1 LNVTVSSLFRNADR
15 DGKIERYFDRVDALE
30 AALTARGD
38 RLHLILSTGDN
49 VDGTQDALAARLTGR
64 LAALVRLD
72 HGGPY
77 YGSVTDPDRFRQLAL
92 AANAAM
98 GLIDDDCDAWLF
110 VEHDLI
116 WTPDA
121 LVRLIDDL
129 DAVPAVAPVVLNR
142 YGGFYDT
149 WAFRMN
155 GMHFSHDQD
164 VDWRSLRLERDDDDR
179 NGAVTIDVGVGD
191 LVPLQSAGSVIAL
204 RGRLAREA
212 RFQPEDAIVGLC
224 RDLQRLGAG
233 VYLDP
238 RAKVQHP

>member
-1 LNVTVSSLFRNADR
+1 MNVTVSSLFRNADR
-15 DGKIERYFDRVDALE
+15 DGKIARYFARVDALD

-49 VDGTQDALAARLTGR
+49 VDGTQAALAAGLSGR
-64 LAALVRLD
+64 SADLVRLD

-77 YGSVTDPDRFRQLAL
+77 YGSVVEPDRFRQLAL

-98 GLIDDDCDAWLF
+98 GLIDEDCDAWLF
-110 VEHDLI
+110 VEHDLD

-121 LVRLIDDL
+121 MLRLLDDL

-164 VDWRSLRLERDDDDR
+164 VDWRSLRLERDDGRED
-179 NGAVTIDVGVGD
+179 AVSIDVGAGD
-191 LVPLQSAGSVIAL
+191 LVPLESAGSVIAL
-204 RGRLAREA
+204 RGRLARRV

-224 RDLQRLGAG
+224 RDLQRFDAR